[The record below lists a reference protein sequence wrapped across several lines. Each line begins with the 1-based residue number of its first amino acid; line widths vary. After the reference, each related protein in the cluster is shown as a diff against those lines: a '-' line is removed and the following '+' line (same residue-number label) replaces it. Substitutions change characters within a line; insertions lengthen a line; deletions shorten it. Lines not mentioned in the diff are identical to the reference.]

1 MTASVAVVSD
11 GSGHTGRRAVRPLR
25 TALADDAAVI
35 EGVGGVRAVPI
46 VVPMGEA
53 DQLAARLQELPDDVA
68 AVFLTRTEARRA
80 RAAQRRLE
88 EVGGRSVLTE
98 EAVSAIALTAAGLTY
113 LQRIG
118 RGPGAARVL
127 IAGADGMPILAPMLM
142 GSGIHEVSLWNP
154 TDEYWFPLHR
164 AARDA
169 DVVIDL
175 RRDTRLD
182 VLAEDRPEGSV
193 LAVAGSD
200 GAASAVAPGMLRA
213 LAQYPPGV
221 IELGV
226 EQYCGC
232 ACAVA
237 AATPPARRPGV
248 CGPRLADAVAAAV
261 HQSACWRP

>member
-1 MTASVAVVSD
+1 MTSVAVVSD
-11 GSGHTGRRAVRPLR
+11 GSGYIGGRAVRPLR

-53 DQLAARLQELPDDVA
+53 DQLAARLQELSDDVA
-68 AVFLTRTEARRA
+68 AVFLTRTETRRA

-118 RGPGAARVL
+118 RGPGGARVL

-182 VLAEDRPEGSV
+182 ALAEDRPEGSV

-200 GAASAVAPGMLRA
+200 AATAVAPGMLRA

-232 ACAVA
+232 AYAMA
-237 AATPPARRPGV
+237 AATPATARRQGV